1 MPQADRIIFHADM
14 NAYFASV
21 EELYNPHLRDVPMA
35 VCGDPES
42 RRGIIVAKNEKAK
55 AYGIKTA
62 ETIYKALRK
71 CPDLVLRPARHH
83 EYSMFCERANAI
95 YGEYTDLLER
105 ASIDESYLDVTGTL
119 HLFGGDAEAL
129 AHEIRERIH
138 RELGLTISVGVSY
151 NKYFAKMASDMKK
164 PDAVTVLSREN
175 YQEKLWPLRIGE
187 MHMVGKSAE
196 ATLLGMDIRTI
207 GDLANADLAVLRQKL
222 GKHAD
227 YLYTNAHGMDRSP
240 VIPPDQVPR
249 AQSIG
254 KHNTYRRNLVSRE
267 EINIGIM
274 ALADHVATS
283 LRRESFKALV
293 VQVTIK
299 DPDLVVITRQKGLPR
314 PTWLAADLVRACME
328 LVDEHWK
335 EGKPVRL
342 LAVTA
347 MKLVP
352 KEEALE
358 QVTLLDS
365 PADNRQREKGERL
378 EQMIDKIRD
387 KYGSGSITRAG
398 IAFNDIGIHDGHGGG
413 ESEEGS
419 AGE

>member
-1 MPQADRIIFHADM
+1 MATADRVIYHADM

-21 EELYNPHLRDVPMA
+21 EELYHPELREVPMA
-35 VCGDPES
+35 ICGDPTS

-55 AYGIKTA
+55 AFGIKTA
-62 ETIYKALRK
+62 ETIYQALRK
-71 CPDLVLRPARHH
+71 CPNLVLRRARHH
-83 EYSMFCERANAI
+83 EYSAFCERANAI
-95 YGEYTDLLER
+95 YGQYTDLLER

-119 HLFGGDAEAL
+119 HLFGGDAVAL

-164 PDAVTVLSREN
+164 PNAVTVISREN
-175 YQEKLWPLRIGE
+175 YREKLWRVPIGE

-196 ATLLGMDIRTI
+196 AALLGMNIRTI
-207 GDLANADLAVLRQKL
+207 GELATADLKTLQWKL

-227 YLYTNAHGMDRSP
+227 YLHASANGLDTAP
-240 VIPPDQVPR
+240 VIPPEETAA

-254 KHNTYRRNLVSRE
+254 KHNTFRRDLVTRG
-267 EINIGIM
+267 EIKTGIM

-283 LRRESFKALV
+283 LRREGVKCMA

-299 DPDLVVITRQKGLPR
+299 DPKLVVITRQKGVA
-314 PTWLAADLVRACME
+314 PTWLAADLVAACME
-328 LVDEHWK
+328 LIDAHWK
-335 EGKPVRL
+335 DGKPIRL

-352 KEEALE
+352 KDHVVE
-358 QVTLLDS
+358 QTTLFDAE
-365 PADNRQREKGERL
+365 PGKGNREREERL
-378 EQMIDKIRD
+378 ELAIDKIRNR
-387 KYGSGSITRAG
+387 YGTGSIIQAG
-398 IAFNDIGIHDGHGGG
+398 VAFNDIGIHDGHGAP
-413 ESEEGS
+413 EEE
-419 AGE
+419 AD